1 MPAGSGV
8 GDPVALGADAADLDR
23 VVIVEHPRRT
33 NGWSLD
39 ADTKAAETTPDL
51 YRFRVPVAA
60 HSTAKLDV
68 RERGPEFARVELN
81 PNQNYTTYLLELV
94 KRVPAAE
101 SQLKPV
107 IDAEINLTDLDQ
119 RIADSKKQEETAA
132 ADEARDREN
141 LTALKGNDAARRF
154 VDELNRA
161 EDKLQATRKATADLV
176 QQKSEAVDKLNAIIS
191 ALSFDWDVTATN

>member
-1 MPAGSGV
+1 M
-8 GDPVALGADAADLDR
+8 DVASITYSASNTADLDR

-39 ADTKAAETTPDL
+39 EGIKAAETTPDL

-68 RERGPEFARVELN
+68 RERGPEYTRIELT

-94 KRVPAAE
+94 KRVPATEAL
-101 SQLKPV
+101 LKPI
-107 IDAEINLTDLDQ
+107 IDAEINLADLDQ
-119 RIADSKKQEETAA
+119 RIAESKKQEETAA
-132 ADEARDREN
+132 ADEVRDREN

-176 QQKSEAVDKLNAIIS
+176 QQKSEAVDKLNAAIS
-191 ALSFDWDVTATN
+191 ALSFDWDVTATK